1 MAESQKEHGE
11 ELEPSQFCC
20 SVCLDLL
27 KDPVGIP
34 CGHSYCK
41 GCIEGFWDQNEE
53 KGNCTCPQCRETF
66 HPRPVLRRNHMLAE
80 VAEMLKRKGTQ
91 LTPPSLPEANI
102 TDAEACSGPEDV
114 PCDFCPETKPRKATM
129 SCLACVASFC
139 PVHLE
144 PHRSVPVLKK
154 HQLVSASVPLQE
166 KMCTKHNKLMEVYCR
181 TDRKC
186 ICYLCV
192 IDEHKSHST
201 VSAAA
206 EREEQQKELTVKQK
220 EVQERGT
227 EREEELTELLE
238 ALKDFKKSSQAAVES
253 SSNIFD
259 ELTSS
264 FTEKCTLAKQ
274 LILAREEVAVAQAE
288 ELQLQ
293 LEEEITKLKQRDTEL
308 ERISHVD
315 DHIHFI
321 QTFQSLSASCGSP
334 LRFTDTPSGPVVRSK
349 HTFKPVTDRISKLK
363 DDMEGLLKQT
373 WPSITSTVSA
383 VNILKQPEPKTR
395 EEFLRYSCP
404 LKLDQRAVSQNMTLS
419 QGDLQATTTREQR
432 SYFDN
437 FQQALSYKTERI
449 TGTEQV
455 WCCEALTQR
464 CYWEVKLY
472 GSTWSV
478 VVSYKDKNQTSLNSE
493 FGQDN
498 RSWSLERSSSCCSF
512 RHNNQT
518 KRVLDSSC
526 SQIGVYLDY
535 SEDVLSFYKVYG
547 SKMTLLH
554 RVENTFTE
562 PLYPCIGFKDDGS
575 NRETAYNAKLIKI
588 WS

>member
-1 MAESQKEHGE
+1 MAESQKEHGV

-27 KDPVGIP
+27 KDPVTIP

-53 KGNCTCPQCRETF
+53 KGNCTCPQCRETLN
-66 HPRPVLRRNHMLAE
+66 PRPVLRRNHMLAE
-80 VAEMLKRKGTQ
+80 VVEMIKRRDTQ
-91 LTPPSLPEANI
+91 LSPSLPEA
-102 TDAEACSGPEDV
+102 TTADAEACSGPEDV
-114 PCDFCPETKPRKATM
+114 PCDFCPETNPRKATM

-144 PHRSVPVLKK
+144 PHYSVPVLKT

-192 IDEHKSHST
+192 IDEHKSHNT

-206 EREEQQKELTVKQK
+206 EREEQQKELTVNQK
-220 EVQERGT
+220 KVQERGKG
-227 EREEELTELLE
+227 RENELTELLE
-238 ALKDFKKSSQAAVES
+238 ALKDFKESSQAAVES
-253 SSNIFD
+253 SKKIFGD
-259 ELTSS
+259 LTL
-264 FTEKCTLAKQ
+264 FLKQNCTLVKQ
-274 LILAREEVAVAQAE
+274 LIQDQEEVAVAQAE

-321 QTFQSLSASCGSP
+321 QTFQSLSASCESP
-334 LRFTDTPSGPVVRSK
+334 HLADGLVVRPK
-349 HTFKPVTDRISKLK
+349 HTFRKVTDAMMELK
-363 DDMEGLLKQT
+363 DDIESLLKQRL
-373 WPSITSTVSA
+373 SRITSTVST
-383 VNILKQPEPKTR
+383 VNVLKQPEPKTR
-395 EEFLRYSCP
+395 GKFLRYSCP
-404 LKLDQRAVSQNMTLS
+404 LKLDQTAVSQNMTLS
-419 QGDLQATTTREQR
+419 QEHLRATT
-432 SYFDN
+432 
-437 FQQALSYKTERI
+437 KTEKRLYNNHSDIQMYKIKKI
-449 TGTEQV
+449 TDTEQV

-464 CYWEVKLY
+464 CYWEVYLY
-472 GSTWSV
+472 GYSWSV
-478 VVSYKDKNQTSLNSE
+478 AVSYKDKNQTTFNSE

-498 RSWSLERSSSCCSF
+498 RSWSLEVSSSCCSF

-535 SEDVLSFYKVYG
+535 PEGILSFYGV
-547 SKMTLLH
+547 SSSRMTLLH

-562 PLYPCIGFKDDGS
+562 PLYPCIGFRDD
-575 NRETAYNAKLIKI
+575 AYNIDMACFARINKI
-588 WS
+588 W